1 MRVATVIRIVQ
12 GPVKSC
18 VARKGRVQC
27 VIMYEHVGLDLATQ
41 TLNEGDLEQLA
52 DAHRFTTP
60 HEAAA
65 YIIETLFHKTFLA
78 ATSAANGRAYD
89 GGQLPL
95 TSGCGQME
103 SASVAGRET
112 FSRSGSSPGAYASR
126 SPVRILHAKTGLLD
140 LPASSVAQR
149 NVSHFLRHKA
159 ETIKRQTA
167 SPFLRALASN
177 VLRHRQPALEAE
189 PMSEMVRGKAAGL
202 WVRSAAADVDTVPET
217 PVQERPPEWSEVYE
231 MLNIEK
237 ATQVISAVSEYT
249 DKTIDSAA
257 AEQLSRTRDVGEKEE
272 KKENFHRFTD
282 LRDHHDFLNSSVPS
296 AEEEEHNVS
305 QVSSRP
311 LSAAGV
317 TVLNFSGNRAT
328 AGPPVT
334 PFFRRSTDL
343 CTISSN
349 DAWSDR
355 RWLQRLSLVQSLR
368 PRSRVFD
375 DCVCGL
381 YDLHATLKR
390 YA

>member
-1 MRVATVIRIVQ
+1 MRVATVIRIIQ
-12 GPVKSC
+12 GPVTSA
-18 VARKGRVQC
+18 VARKGRVKC
-27 VIMYEHVGLDLATQ
+27 VIMYEHVGQDLATE
-41 TLNEGDLEQLA
+41 TVNEGDLEQLA
-52 DAHRFTTP
+52 DSHRFTTP

-65 YIIETLFHKTFLA
+65 YIIETLLHKTFIA
-78 ATSAANGRAYD
+78 ATSAAKGRAYD

-95 TSGCGQME
+95 RSGCGQME
-103 SASVAGRET
+103 SASVADRDT
-112 FSRSGSSPGAYASR
+112 FLQSGSSMSAYASR
-126 SPVRILHAKTGLLD
+126 SPVRVLHAKTGLLD

-257 AEQLSRTRDVGEKEE
+257 AEQLSRTRDVGENEE
-272 KKENFHRFTD
+272 KNENFHRFTD
-282 LRDHHDFLNSSVPS
+282 LRDHYVLLNSSVPS
-296 AEEEEHNVS
+296 AEEEEQNVS

-317 TVLNFSGNRAT
+317 TVLKFPENMAT

-343 CTISSN
+343 CTFTSN
-349 DAWSDR
+349 DARSDR

-368 PRSRVFD
+368 PRSRVFMM
-375 DCVCGL
+375 CL
-381 YDLHATLKR
+381 
-390 YA
+390 